1 MIFKFVRIILYFTS
15 FIFLTGFIQILSL
28 IGPGITIFSSGNVYK
43 AGAQYLIDSEVKR
56 KTGKN
61 SLALVTEGMT
71 KQNDEKNFN
80 KELTEIIK
88 KRVALTQK
96 KLTEQ
101 NSQKKINSEFKKE
114 LQ

>member
-61 SLALVTEGMT
+61 SLTLVKDEMT
-71 KQNDEKNFN
+71 KQSDKKNFDQ
-80 KELTEIIK
+80 EFTEIIK

-101 NSQKKINSEFKKE
+101 NSQKNK
-114 LQ
+114 